1 MKNHLRVDNT
11 YTNHIEDKIVSVL
24 TGQASQEELA
34 EVRQWLAESAN
45 NRKLYDEYTG
55 IWGISC
61 AVGRNDDYQPDA
73 AWTLL
78 NRRMKTRKNYMQ
90 PTIPWKKVM
99 LVAAMLAIVFL
110 AGTSVTLFTGKAT
123 EQSPLMF
130 TEYSS
135 PYGSKSM
142 VKLPDGSSVW
152 LNAGSM
158 LRYSSDFN
166 VHNREV
172 YLEGE
177 GYFNVTRN
185 EQTPFLVQTST
196 ITVKV
201 LGTAFNVKAYPEESV
216 VETTVERGAVQLIDP
231 CSSSQEMT
239 LLLAQQKAVVIK
251 ESQPEKKTEEVPLQE
266 SNHGGIKP
274 VSYIPIADVEVN
286 SNIRTEIYTSW
297 KDSRWIFESEKL
309 SSLAVKLERRYNV
322 HFVFDDDELKD
333 NVFSG
338 KLEDETLNQ
347 VLEALKLTAPILY
360 KIKQNTVYLSRNKMF
375 NQK

>member
-61 AVGRNDDYQPDA
+61 AVGRNDDYQSNA

-158 LRYSSDFN
+158 LR
-166 VHNREV
+166 
-172 YLEGE
+172 
-177 GYFNVTRN
+177 
-185 EQTPFLVQTST
+185 
-196 ITVKV
+196 
-201 LGTAFNVKAYPEESV
+201 
-216 VETTVERGAVQLIDP
+216 
-231 CSSSQEMT
+231 
-239 LLLAQQKAVVIK
+239 
-251 ESQPEKKTEEVPLQE
+251 
-266 SNHGGIKP
+266 
-274 VSYIPIADVEVN
+274 
-286 SNIRTEIYTSW
+286 
-297 KDSRWIFESEKL
+297 
-309 SSLAVKLERRYNV
+309 
-322 HFVFDDDELKD
+322 
-333 NVFSG
+333 
-338 KLEDETLNQ
+338 
-347 VLEALKLTAPILY
+347 
-360 KIKQNTVYLSRNKMF
+360 
-375 NQK
+375 